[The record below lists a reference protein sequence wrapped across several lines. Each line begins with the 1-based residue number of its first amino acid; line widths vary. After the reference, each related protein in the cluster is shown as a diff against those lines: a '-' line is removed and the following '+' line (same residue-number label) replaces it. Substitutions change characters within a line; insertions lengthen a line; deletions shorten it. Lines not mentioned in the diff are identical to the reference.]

1 MNQKGG
7 QSGRG
12 FDCYPRAD
20 VALSAVRRGLSP
32 SGMVRVCNV
41 VSPIVPT
48 GNVEGDLQGFTGGRG
63 GMGGRSTRM
72 PVCNRLDRGSN
83 FALPRKGADFRR
95 VLDHEKGAERCN
107 LDGFLDNE
115 CHWRH

>member
-48 GNVEGDLQGFTGGRG
+48 GMWKVTCKGSPEDEGAWEVGVSECQSVIDWIGVRTLPCPERG
-63 GMGGRSTRM
+63 LTSGWSWITRK
-72 PVCNRLDRGSN
+72 V
-83 FALPRKGADFRR
+83 RKG
-95 VLDHEKGAERCN
+95 
-107 LDGFLDNE
+107 
-115 CHWRH
+115 

>member
-1 MNQKGG
+1 MRGGCDCQPRGGRELGLKDMANRCEPLLRRREQQHAKEADRHEPKGG

-20 VALSAVRRGLSP
+20 VALSAVRRGLRP

-48 GNVEGDLQGFTGGRG
+48 GIVESG
-63 GMGGRSTRM
+63 
-72 PVCNRLDRGSN
+72 P
-83 FALPRKGADFRR
+83 
-95 VLDHEKGAERCN
+95 
-107 LDGFLDNE
+107 
-115 CHWRH
+115 

>member
-48 GNVEGDLQGFTGGRG
+48 GMWKVTCKGSPGDEGVWEVGVSECRSVIDWIGVRTLPYPERG
-63 GMGGRSTRM
+63 LTSDGSWITRK
-72 PVCNRLDRGSN
+72 V
-83 FALPRKGADFRR
+83 RKGATWM
-95 VLDHEKGAERCN
+95 VS
-107 LDGFLDNE
+107 
-115 CHWRH
+115 